1 MQKIFKRDTQTVPF
15 STQGNYRGIQLLP
28 SIFNTKFLGVFPL
41 GSMPGGRGHLDVH
54 EVTGGERLLF
64 DFNFSPILGIS

>member
-1 MQKIFKRDTQTVPF
+1 MC
-15 STQGNYRGIQLLP
+15 GGIQLLP

>member
-1 MQKIFKRDTQTVPF
+1 MDFTIP
-15 STQGNYRGIQLLP
+15 RGIQLLP
-28 SIFNTKFLGVFPL
+28 SIFNTKFLGVFSL